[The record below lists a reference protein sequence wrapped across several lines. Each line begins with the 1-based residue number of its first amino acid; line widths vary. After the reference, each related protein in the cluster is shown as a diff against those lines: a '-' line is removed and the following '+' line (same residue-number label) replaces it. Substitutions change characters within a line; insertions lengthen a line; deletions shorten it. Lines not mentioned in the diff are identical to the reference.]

1 METSHDDD
9 DDVEFA
15 PRKAIKLEDAANSA
29 GNLCWL
35 HFVLCFFCYRPTPG
49 TPRQLLLLHYTRL
62 TASFLGQPG

>member
-1 METSHDDD
+1 VEMSHDDDDND

-35 HFVLCFFCYRPTPG
+35 HFVLCFFCYRPTRVLPDSYYYYT
-49 TPRQLLLLHYTRL
+49 TPV
-62 TASFLGQPG
+62 

>member
-1 METSHDDD
+1 VETSHDDDDND

-35 HFVLCFFCYRPTPG
+35 YSQTSTTTTLV
-49 TPRQLLLLHYTRL
+49 
-62 TASFLGQPG
+62 